1 MTNFW
6 NIMEKMM
13 QIIEII
19 KWELHRRKTS
29 IFWWSV
35 GSIILSVVIL
45 TLYPPIRDQAA
56 QMNQVINQLPVELRN
71 LKAGGV
77 NNVDV
82 GNPEQFLNSQL
93 FYATL
98 PIIWIILAISRGN
111 NIIGREE
118 NDHVLELLLARP
130 ISRVKLLLAK
140 ALSLISEM
148 LLIGALT
155 TIFIVIFCPIFDLHI
170 ANSRLILTSLMTLI
184 FCLSFGYI
192 VFVLNAISQIS
203 RKVAV
208 SIGVIA
214 SFGGYI
220 LASFSSLTDWL
231 SQLIKLFPFHY
242 FSPLN
247 ILNGNISKGLVF
259 YLLAVYIVGTVL
271 AIIGFKSRDIN

>member
-1 MTNFW
+1 
-6 NIMEKMM
+6 M